1 MIRTRSITI
10 QNLKGKKYK
19 LVSTNRLL
27 REKMLG
33 VYGMK
38 TGYTDKAGNCFV
50 GVVKGLNGKAYIS
63 VTLGAATSDG
73 RWADARKLLS
83 YARKL
88 K

>member
-1 MIRTRSITI
+1 M
-10 QNLKGKKYK
+10 YK

-27 REKMLG
+27 REKNCHG

-50 GVVKGLNGKAYIS
+50 GVVKGLNGKTYIS